1 MTAEPGDQ
9 TDVHLEEL
17 RARISWL
24 VRLRWLATAG
34 TAITVAVAPLF
45 IPVRL
50 HQRPLYAVTA
60 GLGAYNLLLWV
71 LLRGEP
77 RLLRGAAL
85 PWFAN
90 LQITIDLAFLTA
102 LLHFA
107 GGVENPFVGYYVFHI
122 VIASILLSRAA
133 TYSQATLAVA
143 MLVLMAVLEAS
154 GKVAHHALGFLPEG
168 LYRNPHYVFP
178 VLFSV
183 GTMLYAAAFIASSIT
198 SRLRR
203 REGEIVQLSI
213 SLRKHADDLEH
224 AYAILDGL
232 ERGKSEYL
240 YRAAHHLRSPLGAI
254 ENMLAAISQ
263 GLTGPLSEQSREM
276 LERARRRVRMMLD
289 LARDLLVLSRAREAE
304 LLAEPETVDLAA
316 LVRGLAEDFR
326 EQARAAAV
334 HFTALL
340 ADDGCEI
347 VGDRESLAELVEN
360 LVSNAVKYTTA
371 GGTVRVALRR
381 SGDRVEVCVSDSGIG
396 IPPEEQQ
403 LVFDEFYRARNARES
418 GKEGTGLGL
427 SIVKAVTRA
436 HRGQVAI
443 ESAVGAGTTI
453 RVQLPQGVRP
463 AGQPDTVRRE

>member
-1 MTAEPGDQ
+1 MTVEPGDH

-34 TAITVAVAPLF
+34 TAITIAVAPLF
-45 IPVRL
+45 IPIRL
-50 HQRPLYAVTA
+50 QQRPLYAVTA
-60 GLGAYNLLLWV
+60 GLAAYNLSLWL

-77 RLLRGAAL
+77 RLLHSTAL

-90 LQITIDLAFLTA
+90 LQIAFDLVFLTA

-133 TYSQATLAVA
+133 TYSQATLAVT
-143 MLVLMAVLEAS
+143 MLVLMAVLEA
-154 GKVAHHALGFLPEG
+154 GGQMAHHALGFLPEG

-178 VLFSV
+178 ILFSL
-183 GTMLYAAAFIASSIT
+183 GTMLYVTAFMASTIT

-203 REGEIVQLSI
+203 RESESVRLSV
-213 SLRKHADDLEH
+213 SLRKHADNLEH

-254 ENMLAAISQ
+254 ENMLAAMSQ
-263 GLTGPLSEQSREM
+263 GLTGPLSEQSHEM
-276 LERARRRVRMMLD
+276 VERARRRVRMMLD

-316 LVRGLAEDFR
+316 LVKGLAEDYR
-326 EQARAAAV
+326 QQATSAAID
-334 HFTALL
+334 FTTVLG
-340 ADDGCEI
+340 DGGCKI
-347 VGDRESLAELVEN
+347 VGDRESLTELVEN

-371 GGTVRVALRR
+371 GGMVRVSLHRA
-381 SGDRVEVCVSDSGIG
+381 GDRVEVCVSDSGIG

-403 LVFDEFYRARNARES
+403 LVFDEFYRARNARQS

-427 SIVKAVTRA
+427 SIVRAVTRA
-436 HRGQVAI
+436 HGGQVAV
-443 ESAVGAGTTI
+443 ESAVGAGTTV
-453 RVQLPQGVRP
+453 RVQLPR
-463 AGQPDTVRRE
+463 ASAQPGGPR